1 MCARYGLDERA
12 RIDGRFPL
20 EPLREEGNAA
30 RLARWLR
37 EQGATARI
45 TGARARNLNPIITAP
60 EGERRL
66 EFGWWWLHID
76 DRPAPFSAFNSR
88 GERLNTTWR
97 AAFQRRGLLPANW
110 YIEKGVRFA
119 LPDRTLFT
127 LAAITHRFIAADG
140 QELISYSLVT
150 REALGPAR
158 ATHPRMPLIVPQS
171 MRDRWLDPNRPGD
184 DNLAEEALAAS
195 EDPGRAVTPI
205 DAPSSS
211 RSPRLF

>member
-1 MCARYGLDERA
+1 MQE
-12 RIDGRFPL
+12 PTS
-20 EPLREEGNAA
+20 PLRIADFRFYWLSRVLATLATIGMVVIIGYQLYDVA
-30 RLARWLR
+30 RG
-37 EQGATARI
+37 QYGYSI
-45 TGARARNLNPIITAP
+45 TQ
-60 EGERRL
+60 
-66 EFGWWWLHID
+66 
-76 DRPAPFSAFNSR
+76 
-88 GERLNTTWR
+88 
-97 AAFQRRGLLPANW
+97 AAFLLGLLGLAQFVPVA
-110 YIEKGVRFA
+110 IFTPVAGLVADRFDRRTVAA
-119 LPDRTLFT
+119 LAMGIDLTIALSLAVATQAGQTSLPLLFT

-150 REALGPAR
+150 REALGAAR

-184 DNLAEEALAAS
+184 DDLADEALAAS